1 MASAPAGDNA
11 QACVAKPARLG
22 HTGSMDTLIAAN
34 QTWALW
40 TVLLAGAS
48 LGLWTERTRWGARF
62 TGATVSLL
70 AGSVLSNLGVIP
82 TASPVYADV
91 WHYLV
96 PLAIALLLLRADF
109 KGVLREM
116 GPTLIAFGIG
126 ALAIM
131 LGIVVAYYF
140 VPLGERAWQVA
151 AVFGA
156 SYLGGPVNL
165 APSAAAVGL
174 GPGPWLSGVEAAEH
188 LTLAGY
194 LLVLFA
200 LPTLRHL
207 RRRYREHMPQ
217 RWGTT
222 TVIVGAESRTGAR
235 INLPGLA
242 TGLTL
247 AAAICTGG
255 YLAQARLPWAGT
267 ALVVIVAVSLLVA
280 GLFARRLQSVEGTD
294 ELGLLS
300 MQILFVTI
308 GAGAHVGT
316 VLTLGPLLFIFA
328 AVVLVVHLAVLL
340 VAGHLA
346 RTSLPQIVIGSN
358 ADMGGPLTAAAMAA
372 ARRWDALVA
381 PAVICGALGQAV
393 GPPLGALIGHW
404 LH

>member
-1 MASAPAGDNA
+1 MDALIPAS
-11 QACVAKPARLG
+11 
-22 HTGSMDTLIAAN
+22 

-40 TVLLAGAS
+40 AVLLAGAS

-62 TGATVSLL
+62 SGATVSLL
-70 AGSVLSNLGVIP
+70 AGFVLSNLGVIP

-91 WHYLV
+91 WHFLV
-96 PLAIALLLLRADF
+96 PLAVALLLLHADL

-116 GPTLIAFGIG
+116 GPTLIAFAIG
-126 ALAIM
+126 ALGIM
-131 LGIVVAYYF
+131 LGIVVAFYF

-151 AVFGA
+151 AVFAA
-156 SYLGGPVNL
+156 SYLGGPANL

-174 GPGPWLSGVEAAEH
+174 GPGPWLSAVEAAQR
-188 LTLAGY
+188 LMLAGY

-247 AAAICTGG
+247 AAAICTAG
-255 YLAQARLPWAGT
+255 YLAQARLPWPGT
-267 ALVVIVAVSLLVA
+267 ALVVIVAAGLVVA
-280 GLFARRLQSVEGTD
+280 ALFARRLQLVEGTE

-300 MQILFVTI
+300 VQLLFVTL
-308 GAGAHVGT
+308 GAGAHVAT
-316 VLTLGPLLFIFA
+316 VLALGPLLFIFA

-340 VAGHLA
+340 LAGRVA

-358 ADMGGPLTAAAMAA
+358 AGMGGPLAAAAMAA

-381 PAVICGALGQAV
+381 PAVVCGALGQAV
-393 GPPLGALIGHW
+393 GPPLGVLIGHW